1 MSEAA
6 EKKGLKGER
15 ADGWV
20 AGRGGGGRLDAHGG
34 RDEAKLGRPGGSG
47 VSL

>member
-20 AGRGGGGRLDAHGG
+20 AGEGGRLDAHGG